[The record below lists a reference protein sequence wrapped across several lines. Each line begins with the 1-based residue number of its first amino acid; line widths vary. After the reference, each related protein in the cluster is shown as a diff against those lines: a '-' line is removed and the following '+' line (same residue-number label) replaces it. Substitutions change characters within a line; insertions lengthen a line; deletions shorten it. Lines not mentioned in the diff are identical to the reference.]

1 MWAESI
7 SIWLREF
14 RISSNMRLVMKF
26 GGTAVDSPDK
36 IRHIAQLVKSHKRGN
51 DIICVVSAV
60 RGMTDGL
67 LSMADSVKRG
77 DKASIDEFVKKSAK
91 THLDIADGAIADEKL
106 KSDATATVKKIISE
120 LEDVLGGI
128 VLLGEVTPKSLDYLM
143 SFGERLS
150 TPIVSFALQ
159 DIGLKSEH
167 LAGKEAGILTD
178 GNFGEARPLMDT
190 TKLRVSHKIEPLLS
204 QQDIVPVVTGF
215 IGADQHG
222 NTTTIGRGGSDY
234 TATIIA
240 ASIGA
245 DEVWLWSDVDGLMT
259 ADPKIVK
266 DAQVLREVSFAEAM
280 EMALF
285 GAKYMHPRALEP
297 VVDTKIPIRIRN
309 TFNVKHTGTVI
320 TQNPSKESQ
329 KIVKSVS
336 AIRHTALIDV
346 SGGGMVGAPG
356 TAARIFDTLAKN
368 RVNIMMISQSP
379 SESSISMVVRK
390 SDLDK
395 ATTTLE
401 LNLLGKV
408 IKQVNVNDDVAVL
421 AVVGSGMRG
430 IKGVAAKVFGAVA
443 KHGVNVI
450 MIAQGSSE
458 LNLAFVVN
466 DRDCEQA
473 VRALHDEFGLGK
485 AGKG

>member
-1 MWAESI
+1 
-7 SIWLREF
+7 
-14 RISSNMRLVMKF
+14 MRLVMKF

-36 IRHIAQLVKSHKRGN
+36 VRHVAQLLKLHKKGN
-51 DIICVVSAV
+51 EIVCVVSAV

-67 LSMADSVKRG
+67 LSIAESVKRG
-77 DKASIDEFVKKSAK
+77 DKMSLDEFVKKSTN
-91 THLDIADGAIADEKL
+91 THIKIAEGAISDEKL
-106 KSDATATVKKIISE
+106 KSEALAAVKKIISE
-120 LEDVLGGI
+120 LEDVLDGI
-128 VLLGEVTPKSLDYLM
+128 VLLGEVTVKSLDYLM

-159 DIGLKSEH
+159 DIGIKSEH
-167 LAGKEAGILTD
+167 LTGKDAGLLTD
-178 GNFGEARPLMDT
+178 SNFGEARPLMDT
-190 TKLRVSHKIEPLLS
+190 TKLRVSHKLEPMLK
-204 QQDIVPVVTGF
+204 QDIVPVVTGF
-215 IGADQHG
+215 IGADQYG
-222 NTTTIGRGGSDY
+222 NITTIGRGGSDY

-240 ASIGA
+240 TSIGA
-245 DEVWLWSDVDGLMT
+245 KEVWLWSDVDGLMT
-259 ADPKIVK
+259 ADPKLVN
-266 DAQVLREVSFAEAM
+266 DAQVLKEVSFAEAM
-280 EMALF
+280 EMALY

-297 VVDTKIPIRIRN
+297 VIDTKIPIRIRN
-309 TFNVKHTGTVI
+309 TFNVKHTGTII

-336 AIRHTALIDV
+336 VIRHTALIDV

-356 TAARIFDTLAKN
+356 TAAKIFDTLAKN
-368 RVNIMMISQSP
+368 RINIMMISQSP

-390 SDLDK
+390 TDLDK

-401 LNLLGKV
+401 LSLLGKV
-408 IKQVNVNDDVAVL
+408 IKQINVNYDVAVI

-443 KHGVNVI
+443 KYGINVI

-466 DRDCEQA
+466 DSDCEQA
-473 VRALHDEFGLGK
+473 VRALHDEFELTKG

>member
-1 MWAESI
+1 
-7 SIWLREF
+7 
-14 RISSNMRLVMKF
+14 
-26 GGTAVDSPDK
+26 
-36 IRHIAQLVKSHKRGN
+36 
-51 DIICVVSAV
+51 
-60 RGMTDGL
+60 MTDGL
-67 LSMADSVKRG
+67 LAIADSVRRG
-77 DKASIDEFVKKSAK
+77 DKTSIEDFVKKALSIH
-91 THLDIADGAIADEKL
+91 TEIATNAI
-106 KSDATATVKKIISE
+106 SDKKQREQALAGVKKTVGE
-120 LEDVLGGI
+120 LKDVLGGI
-128 VLLGEVTPKSLDYLM
+128 VLLGEVTPKSLDYML

-150 TPIVSFALQ
+150 TPIVAYALM
-159 DIGLKSEH
+159 DIGVDAEALT
-167 LAGKEAGILTD
+167 GKEAGIVTD
-178 GNFGEARPLMDT
+178 SNFGEARPLIDT
-190 TKLRVSHKIEPLLS
+190 TKLRVNHKLS
-204 QQDIVPVVTGF
+204 PITKRGAVPVITGF
-215 IGADQHG
+215 VGADQHG
-222 NTTTIGRGGSDY
+222 NITTIGRGGSDY
-234 TATIIA
+234 TATIVA

-266 DAQVLREVSFAEAM
+266 SAQVLKEVSFAEAM

-297 VVDTKIPIRIRN
+297 VMDTKIPIRIRN
-309 TFNVKHTGTVI
+309 TFNTKHPGTVI
-320 TQNPSKESQ
+320 TQRPSRDSQ

-356 TAARIFDTLAKN
+356 TAAKIFDTLAKN

-390 SDLDK
+390 TDLDK

-408 IKQVNVNDDVAVL
+408 IKQVNVSDDVAVI

-443 KHGVNVI
+443 KHKVNVI

-466 DRDCEQA
+466 DSDCERA
-473 VRALHDEFGLGK
+473 VNALHDEFGLR
-485 AGKG
+485 ARRR